1 MILHRVGPGP
11 GALSAPAISRE
22 LREAGLEVE
31 VVLDPGARSYIGPA
45 AFSGAVV
52 EKPSRNPGILLFA
65 PASAGTIARL
75 AHGLEAGVASSGLN
89 ARFVVPDLAAA
100 TARYPAVQN
109 NLALLRD
116 DGFRVI
122 QNSDEGM
129 ASAAVATAAVL
140 GALGGGLAG
149 KLVIVTAGGTRE
161 PIDSVRFVG
170 NRSSGKM
177 GLAVAREAMRLGAQV
192 SVVAANVD
200 QVEPGVGWFP
210 VETVDDMKDA
220 VMDLAGE
227 ADALIMAAAVSDF
240 TPSERLG
247 EKVRRRDG
255 LRVEFVPT
263 ADILTEVRK
272 SYPDLF
278 VAGFAATH
286 GDPVSDAREKLRSKG
301 ANIIV
306 GNDISQ
312 AGIGF
317 GSGENEVYVVGKSSV
332 TFVPQTSKTEV
343 ARAILDA
350 MISEMSKKRRE

>member
-1 MILHRVGPGP
+1 M
-11 GALSAPAISRE
+11 
-22 LREAGLEVE
+22 
-31 VVLDPGARSYIGPA
+31 
-45 AFSGAVV
+45 
-52 EKPSRNPGILLFA
+52 
-65 PASAGTIARL
+65 
-75 AHGLEAGVASSGLN
+75 
-89 ARFVVPDLAAA
+89 VPDLDSA
-100 TARYPAVQN
+100 TARHPAIQN

-122 QNSDEGM
+122 EFPDEGM
-129 ASAAVATAAVL
+129 APVGEVTSAVL
-140 GALGGGLAG
+140 GVLGGRLSGRR
-149 KLVIVTAGGTRE
+149 VVVTTGGTRE

-177 GLAVAREAMRLGAQV
+177 GLAVAREAMHLGAEV

-220 VMDLAGE
+220 VMDLAGD
-227 ADALIMAAAVSDF
+227 ADALIMAAAISDF
-240 TPSERLG
+240 TPSERLS

-255 LRVEFVPT
+255 LKVEFVPT
-263 ADILTEVRK
+263 ADILAEVRG

-286 GDPVSDAREKLRSKG
+286 GDPVSDASEKLRSKG

-312 AGIGF
+312 SGIGF
-317 GSGENEVYVVGKSSV
+317 GSEENEVYVVGESSV
-332 TFVPQTSKTEV
+332 TFVPRTSKTEV

-350 MISEMSKKRRE
+350 MISEMSKNRRE